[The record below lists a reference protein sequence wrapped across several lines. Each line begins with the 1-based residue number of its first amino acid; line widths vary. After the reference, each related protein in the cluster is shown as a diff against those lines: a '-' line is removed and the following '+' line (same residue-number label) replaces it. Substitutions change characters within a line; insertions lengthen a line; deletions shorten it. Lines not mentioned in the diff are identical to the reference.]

1 MQESVD
7 ASDRDGGAPVV
18 FPMRLAGICLLLVWD
33 WGIHDASTLRLV
45 GGVAENAL
53 DVSGVSAVS
62 YVVAK
67 CLTLVA
73 FALMFRRLCPLSR
86 RRGVIACGLA
96 AFLTSTALL
105 VLVVNADLLGW
116 AVAGASALAS
126 GVERGLLVVAGALGG
141 FGYAVALLVWA
152 EVYGRLGIGRV
163 LLFGGISLVVGPVCY
178 LFIRAMEEPAQLLA
192 MCLVSAAIYPTCI
205 ASSSYV
211 GSEPSD
217 EVRRSRYPFPWQPV
231 VILALIGFMTR
242 FVNAYILDPTL
253 ANTRQIAEI
262 AIGAT
267 IILSL
272 ALGRRTRPILL
283 SNLALVVSVAGCA
296 CAAAFGGVGRAV
308 APLLFM
314 TCYLLLTVSVLI
326 MLADVS
332 HQQGVPSMYLFGLAC
347 AARVAMGRLGAEA
360 GGALA
365 RGYAD
370 AAGSGAGLA
379 GDFSA
384 ALPLLVAGLTI
395 ILLSGAMLLRDHRGG
410 GWSLEGVD
418 MREGRHILSG
428 HERVVRAVEA
438 ARSTHRLTARE
449 SDVLALLLEGGS
461 YQDVCQSLFL
471 SMSTVKTHAHHAY
484 EKLGVHNRDEAA
496 ELLGV
501 SDVLAGEK
509 SSTR

>member
-7 ASDRDGGAPVV
+7 ASERDGGVPVV
-18 FPMRLAGICLLLVWD
+18 FPMRLVGICLLLVWD

-67 CLTLVA
+67 CLTLVIL
-73 FALMFRRLCPLSR
+73 ALMFRRLCPLSR

-96 AFLTSTALL
+96 AFLASTALL

-116 AVAGASALAS
+116 AAA

-163 LLFGGISLVVGPVCY
+163 LLFGGVSLVVGPVCY

-192 MCLVSAAIYPTCI
+192 MCLVSVAIYPTCI
-205 ASSSYV
+205 ASSRYAGPES
-211 GSEPSD
+211 SD
-217 EVRRSRYPFPWQPV
+217 EVRRSRYPFPWRPV

-262 AIGAT
+262 AIGVT

-272 ALGRRTRPILL
+272 ALGKRTRPILL

-296 CAAAFGGVGRAV
+296 CAVAFGGVGRSA

-365 RGYAD
+365 LGYAG
-370 AAGSGAGLA
+370 AAGSGMGLA
-379 GDFSA
+379 RDFSA
-384 ALPLLVAGLTI
+384 ALPLLAAGLTI

-418 MREGRHILSG
+418 IREGRHILSG

-438 ARSTHRLTARE
+438 ARPTHRLTARE
-449 SDVLALLLEGGS
+449 SDVLALLLEGRS